1 VCRLTP
7 GAFVLSIID
16 KKFSAAAVPGEDED
30 AAALV
35 GDGSAGVCGAVS
47 SFSFT

>member
-1 VCRLTP
+1 MCRLTP

-16 KKFSAAAVPGEDED
+16 RKFSAAAAPGEDED
-30 AAALV
+30 VAALF
-35 GDGSAGVCGAVS
+35 GDGSAGVGAAV